1 MLGPG
6 TSLIFRGLVRPALA
20 WPKPATTGHI
30 NVHLSRNMGMF
41 LVVLTLSFNLNLF
54 PSEFIT

>member
-6 TSLIFRGLVRPALA
+6 TSLIFRGLVLA
-20 WPKPATTGHI
+20 QPKPATTGHI